1 MAPIHFLISILIV
14 IVIFLIFRALVL
26 WYWKIDKIVKLLEII
41 AHNLE
46 VKLSKS
52 EEEIKT
58 VEDNNEKTN

>member
-14 IVIFLIFRALVL
+14 IVIFLIFRALIL

-58 VEDNNEKTN
+58 VEDNNEKN

>member
-14 IVIFLIFRALVL
+14 IVIFLIFRALIL

>member
-14 IVIFLIFRALVL
+14 IVIFLIFRALIL

-58 VEDNNEKTN
+58 VEYNNE

>member
-26 WYWKIDKIVKLLEII
+26 WYWKIDKIVKLLEMIV
-41 AHNLE
+41 HNLE

-58 VEDNNEKTN
+58 VEDNNEKN